1 LLLAALPAVAAANC
15 PITPQERNLDFRIVE
30 ERRAVE
36 LRRYGTPD
44 GASPVCVL
52 HLACQLP
59 EAKPVTVS
67 YVLRRDSILLG
78 DISAMR
84 FAYADG
90 VVQSCN
96 VTEIRVP

>member
-1 LLLAALPAVAAANC
+1 MTFGVASASC
-15 PITPQERNLDFRIVE
+15 PITPQERNLDFRIVKD
-30 ERRAVE
+30 RRAVE

-44 GASPVCVL
+44 STPPLCVL
-52 HLACQLP
+52 HLACELP
-59 EAKPVTVS
+59 DAKPVTVS

-84 FAYADG
+84 FSYADG

-96 VTEIRVP
+96 VTEIRVPQ